1 MNWQINLNQIMW
13 VNLVMVN
20 VFEKSMKILIL
31 TLLKIYKFLISP
43 FLGNN
48 CRFLPS
54 CSDYAYEVITE
65 KGVIKGSILSIKRLT
80 KCHPWGRSCYDP
92 VNKEKKENIV

>member
-1 MNWQINLNQIMW
+1 MSFVSQPIKSKLP
-13 VNLVMVN
+13 L
-20 VFEKSMKILIL
+20 SMKTLIL

-48 CRFLPS
+48 CRFFPS

-65 KGVIKGSILSIKRLT
+65 KGVIKGSILAIKRLT
-80 KCHPWGRSCYDP
+80 KCHPWGRSGYDP
-92 VNKEKKENIV
+92 AVKQKKENIL

>member
-1 MNWQINLNQIMW
+1 MINI
-13 VNLVMVN
+13 
-20 VFEKSMKILIL
+20 FEKSMKFLIL
-31 TLLKIYKFLISP
+31 FLLKTYKFLISP

-65 KGVIKGSILSIKRLT
+65 KGVIKGSILTIKRLT
-80 KCHPWGRSCYDP
+80 KCHPWGKSGYDP
-92 VNKEKKENIV
+92 VNKQNKENIL